1 MRSVFV
7 VLLLA
12 NLALFGIGHGWFG
25 QAKSQRGR
33 QPARLNQQI
42 REEAIEVP
50 RMPGVNETGPRSSE
64 SATLAAPTTASSPAT
79 AAPAGGPAAAA
90 GSGAAAVLVPATGPQ
105 AANTPATPTPA
116 TPAATATLACLEWGS
131 FTDAELPA
139 AQRWAEERLTGA
151 RAEIRRI
158 GDRPNWMVIVPA
170 FADADAAQ
178 AAAIQLNRR
187 GVKDLFVIQEAGPY
201 QNAISLGVFRNEDS
215 AHRQVDMLQ
224 GQGVRNAKVV
234 TRPGGTIRSW
244 LVVRNATADQQQ
256 ALQAARATFTRQ
268 NVGSC

>member
-33 QPARLNQQI
+33 EPARLNQQI

-50 RMPGVNETGPRSSE
+50 RMPGVNETGPRSSGLE
-64 SATLAAPTTASSPAT
+64 SGTPLAANGAT
-79 AAPAGGPAAAA
+79 ALAPGGAATAAAA
-90 GSGAAAVLVPATGPQ
+90 GSGAAAVLVPATAP
-105 AANTPATPTPA
+105 
-116 TPAATATLACLEWGS
+116 PAAPSPVPPAPAAPPAAAALACLEWGS

-151 RAEIRRI
+151 RAEIRRV

-170 FADADAAQ
+170 FSDADTAQ

-244 LVVRNATADQQQ
+244 LVVRNVTADQQQ
-256 ALQAARATFTRQ
+256 ALQDARTTFTRQ
-268 NVGSC
+268 TVGNC

>member
-33 QPARLNQQI
+33 EPARLNQQI

-50 RMPGVNETGPRSSE
+50 RMPGVNETGPRSSGPE
-64 SATLAAPTTASSPAT
+64 SGSAAT
-79 AAPAGGPAAAA
+79 AAPAGGPAATA
-90 GSGAAAVLVPATGPQ
+90 GSGAAAVLVPATAPQ
-105 AANTPATPTPA
+105 AAGTSA
-116 TPAATATLACLEWGS
+116 TPAPDASTAASAASTATLACLEWGS
-131 FTDAELPA
+131 FSDAELPA

-151 RAEIRRI
+151 RADIRRI

-244 LVVRNATADQQQ
+244 LVVRNATAAQQQ

-268 NVGSC
+268 TVGSC

>member
-33 QPARLNQQI
+33 EPARLNQQI

-64 SATLAAPTTASSPAT
+64 SATPAAPTTASSAT
-79 AAPAGGPAAAA
+79 AAPAGGTAAAA
-90 GSGAAAVLVPATGPQ
+90 GSGAAAVLVPAIGPQ
-105 AANTPATPTPA
+105 AASTPATPTPA
-116 TPAATATLACLEWGS
+116 TPAANAALACLEWGS

-234 TRPGGTIRSW
+234 TRPGGIIRSW